1 MIFMD
6 EQQTPNQNPSTPQRQ
21 EELSREQRR
30 EEARKR
36 FEEEKKKAAE
46 NREKTKSRGQ
56 YMKYAIFGI
65 IVGVFV
71 LGGFFLFG
79 GNQNNSGNPT
89 GNASLLQ
96 SVHWHA
102 YPEVVVCGEKKV
114 LPFPATESQHVG
126 SGLLHT
132 HKSENWIH
140 MEGTLDIASPPK
152 LAEYFKN
159 IGVEFSSER
168 LAWKAGNGADID
180 ASVPAVDKK
189 NGDDCNGSVGKWKM
203 LVNGKE
209 SEDWGGH
216 RIFDGEKYRF
226 EFS

>member
-1 MIFMD
+1 MISMD
-6 EQQTPNQNPSTPQRQ
+6 EPNQNPAQPA
-21 EELSREQRR
+21 ELSRDERR

-36 FEEEKKKAAE
+36 FEEEKKKAADE
-46 NREKTKSRGQ
+46 REKNKSRGT

-79 GNQNNSGNPT
+79 GQKNSDSSST

-102 YPEVVVCGEKKV
+102 YPEIVVCGEKKV
-114 LPFPATESQHVG
+114 LPFPATEAEHVG

-132 HKSENWIH
+132 HHSENWIH
-140 MEGTLDIASPPK
+140 LEGKLDIASPPK
-152 LAEYFKN
+152 LSEYFKN
-159 IGVEFSSER
+159 IAVDFSSER
-168 LAWKAGNGADID
+168 ISWKAGNGIDID

-189 NGDDCNGSVGKWKM
+189 NGDDCNGTAGKWKM
-203 LVNGKE
+203 LVNEKE
-209 SEDWGGH
+209 SEDWGEK

>member
-1 MIFMD
+1 MD
-6 EQQTPNQNPSTPQRQ
+6 EPNTNQNNSQPR
-21 EELSREQRR
+21 ELSKDERR

-46 NREKTKSRGQ
+46 NREKSKSRGT

-79 GNQNNSGNPT
+79 GQKDSDNSST

-114 LPFPATESQHVG
+114 LPFPAKESDHVG

-132 HKSENWIH
+132 HHSENWVH
-140 MEGTLDIASPPK
+140 LEGTLDISSPPK

-180 ASVPAVDKK
+180 ASVPAVDVK
-189 NGDDCNGSVGKWKM
+189 NGDDCNGTAGKWKM
-203 LVNGKE
+203 LVNEKE
-209 SEDWGGH
+209 SEDWGEH
-216 RIFDGEKYRF
+216 HIFDGEKYRF

>member
-1 MIFMD
+1 M
-6 EQQTPNQNPSTPQRQ
+6 EETPNQNPSQPR
-21 EELSREQRR
+21 ELSRDERR

-36 FEEEKKKAAE
+36 FEDEKKKAAE

-65 IVGVFV
+65 IVGVIV

-79 GNQNNSGNPT
+79 GQKDSDNSST

-102 YPEVVVCGEKKV
+102 YPEVYVCGEKKV
-114 LPFPATESQHVG
+114 LPFPAVESQHVG

-132 HKSENWIH
+132 HRSENWIH
-140 MEGTLDIASPPK
+140 LEGKLDIASPPQ

-168 LAWKAGNGADID
+168 ISWKAGNGADID
-180 ASVPAVDKK
+180 ASVPAVDVK
-189 NGDDCNGSVGKWKM
+189 NGDDCNGSAGKWKM
-203 LVNGKE
+203 LVNGNP

>member
-1 MIFMD
+1 MD
-6 EQQTPNQNPSTPQRQ
+6 EPNTNQNPSQPR
-21 EELSREQRR
+21 ELSKDERR

-46 NREKTKSRGQ
+46 QREKSKSRGQ

-79 GNQNNSGNPT
+79 GNQNNSSNPT

-102 YPEVVVCGEKKV
+102 YPEVYVCGEKKV
-114 LPFPATESQHVG
+114 LPFPATESRHVG

-132 HKSENWIH
+132 HHSENWVH
-140 MEGTLDIASPPK
+140 LEGTLDIASPPQ

-159 IGVEFSSER
+159 IGVEFSSEKIS
-168 LAWKAGNGADID
+168 WKAGNGADVD
-180 ASVPAVDKK
+180 ASVPAVDVK
-189 NGDDCNGSVGKWKM
+189 NGDDCNGTAGKWKM

-209 SEDWGGH
+209 SEDWGEH
-216 RIFDGEKYRF
+216 HIFDGEKYRF
-226 EFS
+226 EFG